1 MKQKRP
7 SSRDNCQED
16 TSDPENVKF
25 PPDCSCVVSQSFT
38 DSMSA
43 LFIRTIFESSKPMNN
58 TDDNG
63 VLVLGTMEVT
73 VIDCGAKYSGCTIG
87 IGGPLLG
94 CFFRKI

>member
-1 MKQKRP
+1 MP
-7 SSRDNCQED
+7 SSRHGCQED

-38 DSMSA
+38 DSTSP
-43 LFIRTIFESSKPMNN
+43 LFIKIIFESNKPMNS
-58 TDDNG
+58 TDDEG

-73 VIDCGAKYSGCTIG
+73 VIDCGAKYSGCAIG

-94 CFFRKI
+94 CFFRNI